1 MTFSPFTTALLWAIP
16 ALMLAGLGLIASGIR
31 NRNWLQ
37 HESLDQM
44 RFDKPF
50 SLRAGAGAVGLTFV
64 CIALL
69 TFIAERAGPHHSAA
83 RDTDQIAFLLEMAT
97 WVGFALIFLALS
109 GPSQLVLNNSRRTYS
124 WRWGAPWLP
133 HVRMGTWDDLSGIY
147 VSRFKGT
154 KTGVGYTVGMR
165 WKQGSRS
172 CCLGKF
178 KQREDAIQFAT
189 QTAKKLG
196 LSRVESPPTPQLREV
211 FKA

>member
-37 HESLDQM
+37 YESLDQM
-44 RFDKPF
+44 RFDKPL
-50 SLRAGAGAVGLTFV
+50 SLRAGAGVVGLTFV

-83 RDTDQIAFLLEMAT
+83 RDTGQVAFLLEMAT
-97 WVGFALIFLALS
+97 WMGFALIFLALS
-109 GPSQLVLNNSRRTYS
+109 GPSQLVLNVPQRTYS
-124 WRWGAPWLP
+124 WLWGAPWLP
-133 HVRMGTWDDLSGIY
+133 HVRTGIWDDLLGVY

-178 KQREDAIQFAT
+178 KEREEAHQFAA
-189 QTAKKLG
+189 QIAQKLG
-196 LSRVESPPTPQLREV
+196 LARVAPPPTPQLHEV